1 MPFYHMK
8 DVSVD
13 RGEEGSLIGRT
24 SLRPFFVVSVPS
36 AGVLNVH
43 EAKNVPLLVQN
54 KERVCEM
61 RSFSRGPPPPPPPR

>member
-36 AGVLNVH
+36 AGVLNV
-43 EAKNVPLLVQN
+43 
-54 KERVCEM
+54 R
-61 RSFSRGPPPPPPPR
+61 